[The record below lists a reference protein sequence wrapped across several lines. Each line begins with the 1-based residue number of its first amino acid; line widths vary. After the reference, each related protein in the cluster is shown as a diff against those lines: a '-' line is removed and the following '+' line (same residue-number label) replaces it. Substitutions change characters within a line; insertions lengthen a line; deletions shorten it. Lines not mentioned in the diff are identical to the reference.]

1 MAKVYLATDLLLH
14 RAVAVKMLHD
24 RFAGDREFVERFRR
38 EAQAAASLSHPNV
51 VSIYDV
57 GEDNGTHYIVLEYVK
72 GRNLKDILRRYGPL
86 PIPQAAFVA
95 RAVAAALAAAHRQ
108 GLVHRDIKPHNIL
121 ITDEGRVKVTDF
133 GIARAASAATLTQTG
148 AMLGSVHYF
157 SPEQARGLAAGPET
171 DVYSLGVVL
180 YEMLTGKVPFTSETP
195 VAVALKHIQE
205 EPPSPRRY
213 RPRIPEALE
222 AIVMRAMAKDP
233 KERYP
238 SPEHML
244 ADLREFQ
251 RQYTP
256 ETEEL
261 ALLQEEEEWWGSG
274 ADDFL
279 EEDTARRRAS
289 VRWDRP
295 SAEDELDDAMD
306 EAAPD
311 EGDDPTRVMT
321 AIDFAADDD
330 DDEEPEAESRLTRRS
345 ARRKRLR
352 RRFVAAAV
360 VLALLYVAI
369 GRGAP
374 AVMNWIFPPDV
385 QVPDVVGRHLDEA
398 RDMLREAGL
407 DYALARRVHH
417 PEVPE
422 FHVIAQDPD
431 PQRTVKAGRVV
442 ELAMSLGPEI
452 AQVPDVTGLPEREA
466 RLILTQQ
473 GFTLGHVEE
482 EFRLDVDPNQVVAQF
497 PEPGEPWERG
507 KPVDL
512 WVARAYQ
519 QTPRVTLPDFRG
531 LTLDEMR
538 AELARLGLLEGQV
551 WPEPTD
557 RVPPGRIIDQNPP
570 PGQEADVGSTV
581 AFVYSVSLR
590 EEAGD
595 GEMPTTGSAEAPEGP
610 GTPPRTEPAQVTVH
624 PALRRYVDA
633 SVYVPEGVAQ
643 EVVIIVIDDFGARE
657 VFRDTLE
664 GGTRLVR
671 PVEVRGRGARVQVYM
686 GGAMVKDVGFD
697 D

>member
-57 GEDNGTHYIVLEYVK
+57 GEDDGTHYIVLEYVK

-86 PIPQAAFVA
+86 PIPQAVFVA

-133 GIARAASAATLTQTG
+133 GIARAASSSTLTQTG
-148 AMLGSVHYF
+148 AMIGSVHYF

-213 RPRIPEALE
+213 RPRVPETLE
-222 AIVMRAMAKDP
+222 AIVMRAMAKEP
-233 KERYP
+233 KDRYP

-244 ADLREFQ
+244 LDLREFQ

-256 ETEEL
+256 EAEEL
-261 ALLQEEEEWWGSG
+261 ALLDEEDDWWGSG
-274 ADDFL
+274 AEDFP
-279 EEDTARRRAS
+279 EEETGRRRPEP
-289 VRWDRP
+289 RWERP
-295 SAEDELDDAMD
+295 PADE
-306 EAAPD
+306 EEGD
-311 EGDDPTRVMT
+311 EGDIEERDGPTRVMT
-321 AIDFAADDD
+321 AIDLPSAELGSHEDDSS
-330 DDEEPEAESRLTRRS
+330 PSLGGSSRRR
-345 ARRKRLR
+345 ARRKGLGRWI
-352 RRFVAAAV
+352 AAAV
-360 VLALLYVAI
+360 VAALLYVALVQ
-369 GRGAP
+369 GAP

-385 QVPDVVGRHLDEA
+385 QVPDVVGRHLDDA
-398 RDMLREAGL
+398 RDILRDAGL
-407 DYALARRVHH
+407 EYALARRVHH

-422 FHVIAQDPD
+422 FHVIAQHPD
-431 PQRTVKAGRVV
+431 PQRVVKAGRVV

-452 AQVPDVTGLPEREA
+452 AEVPDVTGLPEREA

-473 GFTLGHVEE
+473 GFTLGSVEE
-482 EFRLDVDPNQVVAQF
+482 EFRLDVDPNEVVGQF
-497 PEPGEPWERG
+497 PEPGQPWERG

-512 WVARAYQ
+512 WVARAQ
-519 QTPRVTLPDFRG
+519 VEGPRVALPDFRG
-531 LTLDEMR
+531 LTLEEMR
-538 AELARLGLLEGQV
+538 AELARLGLHEGQV

-570 PGQEADVGSTV
+570 PGQEADMGTAV

-590 EEAGD
+590 EQTGDDGAAGTQSQHT
-595 GEMPTTGSAEAPEGP
+595 PAGP
-610 GTPPRTEPAQVTVH
+610 ARTEPAAAAQEPV
-624 PALRRYVDA
+624 LRRYVDA

-671 PVEVRGRGARVQVYM
+671 PVEVRGSGARVQVYM
-686 GGAMVKDVGFD
+686 GGAMVRDVGFD